1 MENKKQ
7 LVIVPPISEPLKKL
21 NEVLDNIANDE
32 NIEISIID
40 DIKELTQFL
49 GSAGQSLVMFSNAKK
64 CASFLQENKF
74 VLAKTHSK
82 VILLTPK
89 EIPAKTLVKFVKLGL
104 TEAILETSPPK
115 TLLYKVKLLLRSIK
129 GSAAQ
134 TEEKDQV
141 IKSMIDL
148 TGGATKSDAVT
159 EEEKAAVN
167 SENFNYLED
176 RKVKKNQ
183 EENIIDY
190 GDGLKGEVTPE
201 EAMDTHWKS
210 KRKKDGVLESEE
222 TKSERLESSEEN
234 IDMYYRGKQ
243 KKDTGI
249 AFDESE
255 MHHKKKEIEESLD
268 SQDDSN
274 SSKKLIDDI
283 SLDIEKKKSNYVEED
298 TSPLSV
304 KLKKEFVLDLEKAD
318 EPEVRELT
326 DEEKAAQKKKDFDEL
341 EALFE
346 AAKKRQAEQVEE
358 LGGHYKGKVLNNE
371 EEGEELEAIESK
383 EYDNSDLDE
392 KEKTVELDLIAADVD
407 YNKDKEIETDDST
420 DPHEGE
426 VDHIETNMIG
436 KTNTPDVIENDNM
449 MSDIGEDSS
458 KKIATYEVDML
469 DKSKKTNEE
478 LSEEDSNKKR
488 LDIESSND
496 EDFREKNEPD
506 YNKEDNDDRKKDFD
520 LDLLSSSDQNDR
532 DKNSDEN
539 DAEDDY
545 LRTKK
550 QAAGLSLVDGDD
562 DSASKSQDDDG
573 LDMSLQKLNQSDL
586 DLDQNTDPHIHEGK
600 VDKIDTYFRSTSKK
614 NPDHNWDNLTG
625 KKSDSFQLEKGAK
638 PNDEKADYN
647 LNRKDAGEITIDY
660 RKLKEE
666 FSSMARGEDNENDE
680 DSIYKKTRGDGLE
693 DDEAS
698 SRVII
703 VNPRGFDFGIG
714 VVNLIYQ
721 KEIKAIE
728 FYKKISEEIISQYQG
743 FPIFYTYKS
752 SDNKH
757 SEAFDSIM
765 HFGDSIVSSELK
777 EWWHTYKTQKSQNF
791 DGFYN
796 KSMTTWVCRELE
808 DQKNESGHWED
819 VELPA
824 WAANEL
830 SNKEVELIFPYFDG
844 VDRMGVAVIFF
855 PKGINPKF
863 EKSLLITL
871 ELARTA
877 MLDSIQRKIVE
888 APKNTVDTKEE
899 GSEVPE
905 KKAGLFSNIFNR
917 KKAG

>member
-7 LVIVPPISEPLKKL
+7 LVIVPPVSEPLKKL
-21 NEVLDNIANDE
+21 NEVLDTIASDE
-32 NIEISIID
+32 NIEISLID
-40 DIKELTQFL
+40 DLKELSQFI

-104 TEAILETSPPK
+104 TEAILENSPPK

-129 GSAAQ
+129 TSTASP
-134 TEEKDQV
+134 EDKDQV

-148 TGGATKSDAVT
+148 TGGSAKSDAVA
-159 EEEKAAVN
+159 EEEKAAT
-167 SENFNYLED
+167 SAESFNYLED
-176 RKVKKNQ
+176 RKNKKSQ
-183 EENIIDY
+183 EENTIDY
-190 GDGLKGEVTPE
+190 GEGMKGEVTPE

-210 KRKKDGVLESEE
+210 KRKKDIQIDLDEAQSEKLENA
-222 TKSERLESSEEN
+222 EEN

-243 KKDTGI
+243 KKDTGV

-255 MHHKKKEIEESLD
+255 MHHQKKAAEELTEAYE
-268 SQDDSN
+268 DDKG
-274 SSKKLIDDI
+274 SKKIIDDEDT
-283 SLDIEKKKSNYVEED
+283 LDTEKKKSNYVEED

-304 KLKKEFVLDLEKAD
+304 KLKKEFVLDLDAAA

-326 DEEKAAQKKKDFDEL
+326 EEEKAAQKKKDFDEL

-346 AAKKRQAEQVEE
+346 AAKKRQAEQSEDY
-358 LGGHYKGKVLNNE
+358 GGHYKGKVLNNE
-371 EEGEELEAIESK
+371 EVGEELEAIETK
-383 EYDNSDLDE
+383 EYDNSELAE
-392 KEKTVELDLIAADVD
+392 KEKTAELDLIASEADED
-407 YNKDKEIETDDST
+407 NDKEVDTNETS

-426 VDHIETNMIG
+426 VDHIETNMVG
-436 KTNTPDVIENDNM
+436 KTNSPDIIESDNM

-458 KKIATYEVDML
+458 KKISTFEIDML
-469 DKSKKTNEE
+469 DKPKKNEE
-478 LSEEDSNKKR
+478 ET
-488 LDIESSND
+488 ESSERD
-496 EDFREKNEPD
+496 KKKLESEASADDDFREKNEPD
-506 YNKEDNDDRKKDFD
+506 YNKDNDDDRKKDFD
-520 LDLLSSSDQNDR
+520 LDLISGSNKDDR
-532 DKNSDEN
+532 EKEATNYDV
-539 DAEDDY
+539 EDDY
-545 LRTKK
+545 LKTKK

-562 DSASKSQDDDG
+562 DDASKSIDDDD
-573 LDMSLQKLNQSDL
+573 LDLSLQKLTRSDL
-586 DLDQNTDPHIHEGK
+586 VDENNDPHVHEGK
-600 VDKIDTYFRSTSKK
+600 VDKIDTYFRSTTKK
-614 NPDHNWDNLTG
+614 DPDHNWDNLAG
-625 KKSDSFQLEKGAK
+625 KKNDSLQLEKGAK

-647 LNRKDAGEITIDY
+647 LNRKDAGEVTIDY

-666 FSSMARGEDNENDE
+666 FSSMDRARGTDSDE
-680 DSIYKKTRGDGLE
+680 DSIYKKTRGEGFE

-703 VNPRGFDFGIG
+703 VDPRGFDFGIG

-721 KEIKAIE
+721 KDNKPIE
-728 FYKKISEEIISQYQG
+728 FYKKIAEEIITQYKG
-743 FPIFYTYKS
+743 YPVFYTYKS

-765 HFGDSIVSSELK
+765 HFSDSVVSTELK
-777 EWWHTYKTQKSQNF
+777 EWWHTYKTQNVQNF
-791 DGFYN
+791 DEFYN
-796 KSMTTWVCRELE
+796 KSMTTWICRHIE
-808 DQKNESGHWED
+808 DKKNPNGHWED

-830 SNKEVELIFPYFDG
+830 NDKEVELIFPYFDG

-863 EKSLLITL
+863 EKSLSITL
-871 ELARTA
+871 ELARTVQ
-877 MLDSIQRKIVE
+877 LDTIQRKIAE
-888 APKNTVDTKEE
+888 APANKNNDQEE
-899 GSEVPE
+899 TTETAT
-905 KKAGLFSNIFNR
+905 KKAGLFSSIFNR